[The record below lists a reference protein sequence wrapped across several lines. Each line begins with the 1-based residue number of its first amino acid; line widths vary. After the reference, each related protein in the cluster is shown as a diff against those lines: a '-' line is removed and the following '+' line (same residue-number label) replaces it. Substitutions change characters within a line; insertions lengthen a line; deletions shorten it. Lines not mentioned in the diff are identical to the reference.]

1 MVEPTG
7 LWAEEISCGIKP
19 YHEALVK
26 LLCRHYA
33 VKKGDDDIK
42 RLAISIVALGVH
54 MYVGRDM
61 NLQLHPR
68 LVTGARALDT
78 MRQRLVM
85 YARAMIDAE
94 GARRLAA
101 DTL

>member
-1 MVEPTG
+1 
-7 LWAEEISCGIKP
+7 
-19 YHEALVK
+19 
-26 LLCRHYA
+26 
-33 VKKGDDDIK
+33 
-42 RLAISIVALGVH
+42 
-54 MYVGRDM
+54 
-61 NLQLHPR
+61 
-68 LVTGARALDT
+68 